1 MSTVL
6 YSLCECIRQIAILTQ
21 PILPDASAKISAM
34 LGQEKNDFSMLGVAL
49 KPGLKIDEPQP
60 LFAKYS

>member
-1 MSTVL
+1 
-6 YSLCECIRQIAILTQ
+6 
-21 PILPDASAKISAM
+21 M
-34 LGQEKNDFSMLGVAL
+34 LGQEKSDFSMLEVAL